1 MVHPKQPDLPICA
14 VLPELGAALQSHNNL
29 VLIAPP
35 GAGKTTMVAPQ
46 LITQPWADGTI
57 ILLSPRRVAARSA
70 AEHMARL
77 AGEKVGE
84 TFGYAVRMDR
94 KIGPDTRVEVMT
106 EGLYLQKL
114 QNDPELTGV
123 SAVLFDEVHER
134 SLNCDFALALTLEA
148 QNVFRPDLKV
158 IAMSATLDGR
168 RFADLLDGAPVIE
181 SEGRIFPL
189 QERYIGR
196 RPDERLPSA
205 MAKAVH
211 QALED
216 EEGADAGDIL
226 CFLPGAADIRQLQT
240 RLEDSLDN
248 DILICPLYGTQSL
261 AEQRHALTP
270 APDGNRKVIL
280 ATNIAET
287 SLTIDGVR
295 IVIDSGMARKAVFD
309 NKIGDAVLLTQR
321 ISQASATQRAG
332 RAARQRPGVV
342 YRLWEKA
349 ATAGFPPFDIPEILQ
364 SDLADLTLQC
374 AIWGENDPRQLR
386 WLDPPTD
393 AALAAARQQLAAF
406 GAIDDTYALT
416 DHGRK
421 IAQMPLPPAL
431 AHMLLIGAQH
441 GQERIAARLALLLQ
455 ERNLGG
461 NAIDLAMRLD
471 NFARSNVQRDKQADK
486 MTQGWAKQA
495 REHAGKAI
503 KAPLPLGMLLAKAF
517 PDKLARRRDQ
527 SGQDWISAGG
537 RAYRLYDSGTFP
549 NAAWLAIANVYGQ
562 KGAAMIG
569 AAIAVD
575 AGDIEQ
581 HCSDIIKR
589 RRTAHYDKKQD
600 RVFAEEQLHLGAII
614 MAKQNVT
621 AQPDDIISC
630 LLEHLAQHG
639 LDNLPWS
646 KSAISLRQRAQ
657 FCDVDILND
666 EALKT
671 SLDEWLA
678 PLLAHVRGLADIA
691 PDALYGALQTLL
703 GWDLQQHIAQKAPQN
718 FTSPAG
724 STHMIDYA
732 AEAGP
737 TVNLRVQALYG
748 LAQHPHVG
756 QPPVPLVLE
765 LTSPAGRTIQTTRDL
780 PAFWQ
785 GSWHDVAK
793 DMRGRYPRHVWPD
806 DPTQAVPSLKT
817 RNAQARAAK

>member
-1 MVHPKQPDLPICA
+1 MVQPKQPDLPICA
-14 VLPELGAALQSHNNL
+14 VLPELSTALHNNNRL

-35 GAGKTTMVAPQ
+35 GAGKTTMVAPE
-46 LITQPWADGTI
+46 LIKQSWAKGTI

-70 AEHMARL
+70 AERMAQL

-84 TFGYAVRMDR
+84 TYGYAVRMDR
-94 KIGPDTRVEVMT
+94 KIGPNTRVEVMT

-114 QNDPELTGV
+114 QNDPELLGV
-123 SAVLFDEVHER
+123 SAVIFDEVHER

-158 IAMSATLDGR
+158 MAMSATLDGK
-168 RFADLLDGAPVIE
+168 RFADLLDDAPIIE

-205 MAKAVH
+205 MAKAVY

-216 EEGADAGDIL
+216 EDGGDIL
-226 CFLPGAADIRQLQT
+226 CFLPGVGDIRQLQT
-240 RLEDSLDN
+240 RLEDSVGAE
-248 DILICPLYGTQSL
+248 ILLCPLYGTQSL
-261 AEQRHALTP
+261 SEQRLALKP
-270 APDGNRKVIL
+270 AANGQRKIIL

-309 NKIGDAVLLTQR
+309 GKIGDMVLVTQR

-332 RAARQRPGVV
+332 RAARQGPGVV

-349 ATAGFPPFDIPEILQ
+349 ATAGFPPFDTPEILQ
-364 SDLADLTLQC
+364 ADLSDLTLQC
-374 AIWGENDPRQLR
+374 TIWGENDPRQLH
-386 WLDPPTD
+386 WLDPPSD
-393 AALAAARQQLAAF
+393 AGLNAARGQLAAL
-406 GAIDDTYALT
+406 GAIEPQNALT

-431 AHMLLIGAQH
+431 AHMLLVGANH
-441 GQERIAARLALLLQ
+441 GQELIAARLALLLQ

-461 NAIDLAMRLD
+461 NHIDLAVRLE
-471 NFARSNVQRDKQADK
+471 NFQRSHVKRDQSADK
-486 MTQGWAKQA
+486 MAQGWARQAKQLVDGPVQQA
-495 REHAGKAI
+495 
-503 KAPLPLGMLLAKAF
+503 LPMGVLLAQAF

-537 RAYRLYDSGTFP
+537 RAYRLYDSAAFL
-549 NAAWLAIANVYGQ
+549 NAEWLAIANVYGQ

-569 AAIAVD
+569 AAMAVQSV
-575 AGDIEQ
+575 DIETHFVDRITNQ
-581 HCSDIIKR
+581 RS
-589 RRTAHYDKKQD
+589 AQYDKKQD
-600 RVFAEEQLHLGAII
+600 RIFTEEQARLGAITLGR
-614 MAKQNVT
+614 KNVAPQQQEI
-621 AQPDDIISC
+621 AQCILD
-630 LLEHLAQHG
+630 HLGQEG

-646 KSAISLRQRAQ
+646 KAAQSLRQRAE
-657 FCDVDILND
+657 FCGYDTLTDTV
-666 EALKT
+666 LKT
-671 SLDEWLA
+671 SLEQWLA
-678 PLLAHVRGLADIA
+678 PLLDGVRGLSEISS
-691 PDALYGALQTLL
+691 DALYGALQTIL
-703 GWDLQQHIAQKAPQN
+703 GWDAQQIIAQKAPQD

-724 STHMIDYA
+724 STHLIDYA

-737 TVNLRVQALYG
+737 SVTLRVQALYG
-748 LAQHPHVG
+748 LAQHPIVG

-780 PAFWQ
+780 PAFWR

-793 DMRGRYPRHVWPD
+793 DMRGRYPKHVWPD
-806 DPTQAVPSLKT
+806 DPASAIPSLKT